1 MVYKKCGGI
10 LIDTVEESPGIT
22 DHYYCEVIQMINF
35 ANNLILDFEK
45 DSDRRISA
53 ICRALTV
60 LNIVVILL
68 NILHVFKI
76 SSALYPTL
84 IVSAVILLMPT
95 LVYDILKLRSKFMRY
110 LVLTLLVF
118 MSGLMYSILS
128 YHVIIMLIL
137 PVVVSCLYCE
147 RANVIYTTVLSVPV
161 MVVSHLIAFM
171 LKIVPDEPLVTLRG
185 VLLYGIVPR
194 VIELVAISVIC
205 ISITGKFQRLI
216 AALVKKNNELYEE
229 QQVMVGSLSELV
241 ETQSHETGL
250 HVKRVAAYTEILCRA
265 MGLSEEETWKISVAS
280 MMHDVGKICVPREIL
295 HKPGKLT
302 EDEFSEIKKHVDYGY
317 KLLENSPGEIMQL
330 AASIAQQHH
339 ERFDGK
345 GYQNK
350 LEGEHINI
358 FARCVAVADVFD
370 ALVSKR
376 CYKKSWTPEQ
386 AREEIMSQA
395 GHQFDP
401 QITKLFDEHFDEFLK
416 VMENYPDA
424 P

>member
-1 MVYKKCGGI
+1 
-10 LIDTVEESPGIT
+10 
-22 DHYYCEVIQMINF
+22 MINF
-35 ANNLILDFEK
+35 ANNLILEFEK

-60 LNIVVILL
+60 LNIAVILL
-68 NILHVFKI
+68 NMLHVFKI
-76 SSALYPTL
+76 STALYPTL

-95 LVYDILKLRSKFMRY
+95 LLYDILGLRSKFIRY

-147 RANVIYTTVLSVPV
+147 RSNVIYTTVLSVPV
-161 MVVSHLIAFM
+161 MVVSHLIAFT
-171 LKIVPDEPLVTLRG
+171 LKIVPDEPLVTLQG
-185 VLLYGIVPR
+185 VLLYGIIPR

-205 ISITGKFQRLI
+205 IGITGKLQRLI

-241 ETQSHETGL
+241 EAQSHETGQ

-302 EDEFSEIKKHVDYGY
+302 EDEFSEIKKHVDFGY

-339 ERFDGK
+339 ERFDGN

-358 FARCVAVADVFD
+358 YARCVAVADVFD

-386 AREEIMSQA
+386 AREEILDQA

-416 VMENYPDA
+416 VMENYPDNV
-424 P
+424 

>member
-1 MVYKKCGGI
+1 
-10 LIDTVEESPGIT
+10 
-22 DHYYCEVIQMINF
+22 MINF
-35 ANNLILDFEK
+35 ANNLILDYEK
-45 DSDRRISA
+45 DSDRRIST

-60 LNIVVILL
+60 LTILVILL
-68 NILHVFKI
+68 NLLHVFKI
-76 SSALYPTL
+76 STALYPTL

-95 LVYDILKLRSKFMRY
+95 LFYDILGWRSKLIRY
-110 LVLTLLVF
+110 FVLTFLVF

-147 RANVIYTTVLSVPV
+147 RTFVIYTTLLSIPV

-185 VLLYGIVPR
+185 VLFYGIIPR

-216 AALVKKNNELYEE
+216 AALIKKNNELYEE
-229 QQVMVGSLSELV
+229 QQVMVSSLSELV
-241 ETQSHETGL
+241 ETQSHETGQ

-317 KLLENSPGEIMQL
+317 MLLENAPGEIMQL
-330 AASIAQQHH
+330 AASIAKQHH
-339 ERFDGK
+339 ERFDGT
-345 GYQNK
+345 GYQDK
-350 LEGEHINI
+350 MEGEYINI

-376 CYKKSWTPEQ
+376 CYKKSWTPQQ
-386 AREEIMSQA
+386 AREEILSQA

-424 P
+424 S

>member
-1 MVYKKCGGI
+1 
-10 LIDTVEESPGIT
+10 
-22 DHYYCEVIQMINF
+22 MINF
-35 ANNLILDFEK
+35 ANNLIMEFEK

-53 ICRALTV
+53 ICRALAMMTTV
-60 LNIVVILL
+60 VVLL
-68 NILHVFKI
+68 NIFHVFKI

-84 IVSAVILLMPT
+84 IVTAVILLLPT
-95 LVYDILKLRSKFMRY
+95 LFYDILHLRSKLIRY
-110 LVLTLLVF
+110 IVLTLLVF

-128 YHVIIMLIL
+128 YHVIILLVL

-147 RANVIYTTVLSVPV
+147 RANVIYTTVLSIPV
-161 MVVSHLIAFM
+161 MIVSHLVAFT
-171 LKIVPDEPLVTLRG
+171 LNIIPDEPLVTLRG
-185 VLLYGIVPR
+185 VLIYGIIPR

-205 ISITGKFQRLI
+205 IGITGKLQRLI
-216 AALVKKNNELYEE
+216 EALVKKNNELYEE

-241 ETQSHETGL
+241 ETQSHETGR

-265 MGLSEEETWKISVAS
+265 MGLSEEETWKVSVAS

-302 EDEFSEIKKHVDYGY
+302 EDEFAEIKKHVDYGY

-330 AASIAQQHH
+330 AANIAKQHH

-345 GYQNK
+345 GYQNG
-350 LEGEHINI
+350 LDGEHINI
-358 FARCVAVADVFD
+358 YARCVAVADVFD

-416 VMENYPDA
+416 VMENYPDELT
-424 P
+424 

>member
-1 MVYKKCGGI
+1 MKDSHC
-10 LIDTVEESPGIT
+10 D
-22 DHYYCEVIQMINF
+22 YCEVVRIINF
-35 ANNLILDFEK
+35 ANNLILEFEK

-68 NILHVFKI
+68 NMLHVFKI
-76 SSALYPTL
+76 STALYPTL

-95 LVYDILKLRSKFMRY
+95 LLYDILGLRSKFIRY

-147 RANVIYTTVLSVPV
+147 RSNVIYTTVLSVPV
-161 MVVSHLIAFM
+161 MVVSHLIAFT
-171 LKIVPDEPLVTLRG
+171 LKIVPDEPLVTLQG
-185 VLLYGIVPR
+185 VLLYGIIPR

-205 ISITGKFQRLI
+205 IGITGKLQRLI

-241 ETQSHETGL
+241 EAQSHETGQ

-302 EDEFSEIKKHVDYGY
+302 EDEFSEIKKHVDFGY

-330 AASIAQQHH
+330 AASIAKQHH
-339 ERFDGK
+339 ERFDGN

-358 FARCVAVADVFD
+358 YARCVAVADVFD

-386 AREEIMSQA
+386 AREEILDQA

-416 VMENYPDA
+416 VMENYPDNA
-424 P
+424 

>member
-1 MVYKKCGGI
+1 
-10 LIDTVEESPGIT
+10 
-22 DHYYCEVIQMINF
+22 MINF
-35 ANNLILDFEK
+35 ANNLILEFEK

-60 LNIVVILL
+60 LNIAVILL
-68 NILHVFKI
+68 NMLHVFKI
-76 SSALYPTL
+76 STALYPTL

-95 LVYDILKLRSKFMRY
+95 LLYDILGLRSKFIRY

-147 RANVIYTTVLSVPV
+147 RSNVIYTTVLSVPV
-161 MVVSHLIAFM
+161 MVVSHLIAFT
-171 LKIVPDEPLVTLRG
+171 LKIVPDEPLVTLQG
-185 VLLYGIVPR
+185 VLLYGIIPR

-205 ISITGKFQRLI
+205 IGITGKLQRLI

-241 ETQSHETGL
+241 EAQSHETGQ

-302 EDEFSEIKKHVDYGY
+302 EDEFSEIKKHVDFGY

-339 ERFDGK
+339 ERFDGN

-358 FARCVAVADVFD
+358 YARCVAVADVFD

-386 AREEIMSQA
+386 AREEILDQA

-401 QITKLFDEHFDEFLK
+401 QITKLFDEHFDEFIK
-416 VMENYPDA
+416 VMENYPDNV
-424 P
+424 

>member
-1 MVYKKCGGI
+1 
-10 LIDTVEESPGIT
+10 
-22 DHYYCEVIQMINF
+22 MINF

-53 ICRALTV
+53 ICRALTG
-60 LNIVVILL
+60 LIIVVILL
-68 NILHVFKI
+68 NMLHIFKI
-76 SSALYPTL
+76 STALYPTL
-84 IVSAVILLMPT
+84 IVSVVILLMPT
-95 LVYDILKLRSKFMRY
+95 LFYDIMELRSKFIRY
-110 LVLTLLVF
+110 LVLTLLVI
-118 MSGLMYSILS
+118 MSGIMYSILS
-128 YHVIIMLIL
+128 YHVIIMLVL

-147 RANVIYTTVLSVPV
+147 RKYVIYTTVLSVPV
-161 MVVSHLIAFM
+161 MVVSHLIAFW

-185 VLLYGIVPR
+185 VLFYGIIPR

-205 ISITGKFQRLI
+205 ISITSKLQRLI
-216 AALVKKNNELYEE
+216 AALVKNYNELYEE
-229 QQVMVGSLSELV
+229 QEVMVSSLSELV
-241 ETQSHETGL
+241 ETQSHETGQ

-302 EDEFSEIKKHVDYGY
+302 EEEFSEIKKHVDYGY
-317 KLLENSPGEIMQL
+317 KLLENSPGEIMQI
-330 AASIAQQHH
+330 ASSIAQQHH

-345 GYQNK
+345 GYQKK
-350 LEGEHINI
+350 LEGEQINI
-358 FARCVAVADVFD
+358 YARCVAVADVFD

-376 CYKKSWTPEQ
+376 CYKNSWTPEQ
-386 AREEIMSQA
+386 AREEILSQA
-395 GHQFDP
+395 GRQFDP

-416 VMENYPDA
+416 VMESYPDA

>member
-1 MVYKKCGGI
+1 MNNDMEICGI
-10 LIDTVEESPGIT
+10 LWGNSTCDF
-22 DHYYCEVIQMINF
+22 HNYCGVIQMINF

-53 ICRALTV
+53 ICRALMG
-60 LNIVVILL
+60 LIIVVILL
-68 NILHVFKI
+68 NMLHIFKI
-76 SSALYPTL
+76 STALYPTL
-84 IVSAVILLMPT
+84 IVSVVILLMPT
-95 LVYDILKLRSKFMRY
+95 LFYDIMELRSKLIRY
-110 LVLTLLVF
+110 LVLTLLVI
-118 MSGLMYSILS
+118 MSGIMYSILS

-147 RANVIYTTVLSVPV
+147 RKYVIYTTVLSVPV
-161 MVVSHLIAFM
+161 MVVSHLIAFW

-185 VLLYGIVPR
+185 VLFYGIIPR

-205 ISITGKFQRLI
+205 ISITSKLQRLI
-216 AALVKKNNELYEE
+216 AALVKNYNELYEE
-229 QQVMVGSLSELV
+229 QEVMVSSLSELV
-241 ETQSHETGL
+241 ETQSHETGQ

-302 EDEFSEIKKHVDYGY
+302 EEEFSEIKKHVDYGY
-317 KLLENSPGEIMQL
+317 KLLENSPGEIMQI
-330 AASIAQQHH
+330 ASSIAQQHH

-345 GYQNK
+345 GYQKK
-350 LEGEHINI
+350 LEGEQINI
-358 FARCVAVADVFD
+358 YARCVAVADVFD

-376 CYKKSWTPEQ
+376 CYKNSWTPEQ
-386 AREEIMSQA
+386 AREEILSQA
-395 GHQFDP
+395 GRQFDP

-416 VMENYPDA
+416 VMESYPDA

>member
-1 MVYKKCGGI
+1 
-10 LIDTVEESPGIT
+10 
-22 DHYYCEVIQMINF
+22 MINF
-35 ANNLILDFEK
+35 AGNLIMDYER
-45 DSDRRISA
+45 DSDHRIAA

-60 LNIVVILL
+60 LTIVAILL
-68 NILHVFKI
+68 NILNVFKI
-76 SSALYPTL
+76 STALYPTL
-84 IVSAVILLMPT
+84 IVSALILLMPT
-95 LVYDILKLRSKFMRY
+95 LLFDVLGMRSKFIRY

-128 YHVIIMLIL
+128 YHVIIMLVL
-137 PVVVSCLYCE
+137 PIVVSCLYCE
-147 RANVIYTTVLSVPV
+147 RTYVVYTTVLSVPI
-161 MVVSHLIAFM
+161 MVASHLIAFM

-185 VLLYGIVPR
+185 VLLYGIIPR

-205 ISITGKFQRLI
+205 IGITGKLQRLI

-229 QQVMVGSLSELV
+229 QQIMVGSLSELV
-241 ETQSHETGL
+241 ESQSHETGQ

-265 MGLSEEETWKISVAS
+265 MGLSEEKTWKISVAS

-302 EDEFSEIKKHVDYGY
+302 EEEFSEIKKHVDYGY

-345 GYQNK
+345 GYQKK
-350 LEGEHINI
+350 LKGEHINI
-358 FARCVAVADVFD
+358 YARCVAVADVFD

-376 CYKKSWTPEQ
+376 CYKNSWTPEQ
-386 AREEIMSQA
+386 ARDEILSQA
-395 GHQFDP
+395 GYQFDP

-416 VMENYPDA
+416 VMKDYPDV

>member
-1 MVYKKCGGI
+1 M
-10 LIDTVEESPGIT
+10 L
-22 DHYYCEVIQMINF
+22 NF
-35 ANNLILDFEK
+35 ANKLVLDFEK

-53 ICRALTV
+53 ICRAITV
-60 LNIVVILL
+60 LTIVVILL

-76 SSALYPTL
+76 STALYPTL
-84 IVSAVILLMPT
+84 LVSAVILLMPT
-95 LVYDILKLRSKFMRY
+95 LFFDVLDLRSKVIRY
-110 LVLTLLVF
+110 LVISLLVF

-128 YHVIIMLIL
+128 YHVIIMLVL

-147 RANVIYTTVLSVPV
+147 RTYVIYTTVLSVPV
-161 MVVSHLIAFM
+161 MIVSHLLAFM
-171 LKIVPDEPLVTLRG
+171 LKIVPDEPLVTLKG
-185 VLLYGIVPR
+185 VVLYGIIPR
-194 VIELVAISVIC
+194 VIELIAISVIC
-205 ISITGKFQRLI
+205 IGITGKLQRLI

-241 ETQSHETGL
+241 ESQSHETGQ

-330 AASIAQQHH
+330 AAGIAWQHH

-345 GYQNK
+345 GYQNN
-350 LEGEHINI
+350 LEGEHINLY
-358 FARCVAVADVFD
+358 ARCVAVADVFD

-376 CYKKSWTPEQ
+376 CYKKSWTPKQ
-386 AREEIMSQA
+386 AREEILSQA
-395 GHQFDP
+395 GRQFDP
-401 QITKLFDEHFDEFLK
+401 KITKLFDEHFDEFLK

-424 P
+424 

>member
-1 MVYKKCGGI
+1 MK
-10 LIDTVEESPGIT
+10 DPR
-22 DHYYCEVIQMINF
+22 YYCEVIQMINF

-45 DSDRRISA
+45 DSDRRIST

-68 NILHVFKI
+68 NMLHVFKI
-76 SSALYPTL
+76 STELYPTL

-95 LVYDILKLRSKFMRY
+95 LFYDILGLRSKFIRY

-171 LKIVPDEPLVTLRG
+171 LKIVPDEPLVTLQG
-185 VLLYGIVPR
+185 VLFYGIIPR

-205 ISITGKFQRLI
+205 IGITGKLQRLI

-229 QQVMVGSLSELV
+229 QQVMVSSLSELV
-241 ETQSHETGL
+241 EAQSHETGQ

-317 KLLENSPGEIMQL
+317 QLLENSPGEIMQL

-358 FARCVAVADVFD
+358 YARCVAVADVFD

-386 AREEIMSQA
+386 AREEILGQA

-401 QITKLFDEHFDEFLK
+401 QIIKLFDEHFDEFLK